1 MRGEA
6 FLHTFHALVPLSSLM
21 QNDVDDFV
29 MLAYILRRLRHELVH
44 NIAEERDIATC
55 IPAYPRHEFR
65 NCALVLLY
73 VQWPSYQNLSRFHA
87 PLRYP
92 RGR

>member
-6 FLHTFHALVPLSSLM
+6 LLHTFHALVPLSSLM

-44 NIAEERDIATC
+44 NIAEERDIAACVPT
-55 IPAYPRHEFR
+55 YPGDKFRHRTF
-65 NCALVLLY
+65 VLLY
-73 VQWPSYQNLSRFHA
+73 AQ
-87 PLRYP
+87 
-92 RGR
+92 